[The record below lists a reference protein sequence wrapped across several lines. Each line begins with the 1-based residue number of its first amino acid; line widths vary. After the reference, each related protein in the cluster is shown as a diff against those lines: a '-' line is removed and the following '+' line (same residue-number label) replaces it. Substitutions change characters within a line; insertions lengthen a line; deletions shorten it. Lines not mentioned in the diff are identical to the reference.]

1 MRSPMRIAF
10 IVPALLAVMTA
21 VVSTQQP
28 LKVGD
33 LSFSEPAI
41 IAEVDTDNLKGQPS
55 RLAWSSDGA
64 VLYLQTLDGDFGR
77 AGAKTYH
84 YTFDTANGRK
94 KDLDTEPA
102 WASAYWTTK
111 SAQASPDGGTKIRLK
126 SETRTANTVST
137 PMGGALARGG
147 TDPSVGAGAG
157 DGVSAA
163 YNRQNLVVHSMLL
176 NDQVLG
182 EFVNS
187 VIVPGLTFGWGPPGS
202 KVIAYSTVKGGRVVV
217 MDDKGSKKELD
228 QSKDAILPAW
238 SPDATRLAWLQ
249 RDGRKK
255 FQLRVTRVAAP

>member
-1 MRSPMRIAF
+1 MRTAF
-10 IVPALLAVMTA
+10 SIPALLALITA
-21 VVSTQQP
+21 VVSAQQP
-28 LKVGD
+28 LKVGTVN
-33 LSFSEPAI
+33 FSEPAT
-41 IAEVDTDNLKGQPS
+41 IAEVDTDALKGQPS
-55 RLAWSSDGA
+55 RLAWSPDG
-64 VLYLQTLDGDFGR
+64 VEFYLQTLDGDFGR

-84 YTFDTANGRK
+84 YTFNVANGRK
-94 KDLDTEPA
+94 KDLDTEPS

-111 SAQASPDGGTKIRLK
+111 SAQTSPDGAGMKIQLK

-147 TDPSVGAGAG
+147 TDPNAGTAAG
-157 DGVSAA
+157 DGVTAA

-202 KVIAYSTVKGGRVVV
+202 KVIAYTTVKGGRVVV
-217 MDDKGSKKELD
+217 MDDKGARKEVND
-228 QSKDAILPAW
+228 SKDAILPAW

-255 FQLRVTRVAAP
+255 FELRVTRVAAP